1 MKVDGKKISLCR
13 EERAWTQRHLAD
25 AARVSLRTVQRMEKD
40 GIGSKESLMSIA
52 AALDLS
58 VDDFL
63 IAGNHK
69 STETFGNPLRFYLRV
84 GGLFFILLVLASS
97 LFIAWDYSMLYAVA
111 RPGDM
116 HAFHETYFPYQ
127 KILSGL
133 GIILACYLSI
143 WAATIAVSYRMLT
156 GVLAFGAG
164 ILIILVAFSFLPW
177 IQFPHDQYPASMLW
191 LFTSLVPAV
200 ICGIFAFA
208 LLKAVRH
215 HGYFNPMHVVN

>member
-1 MKVDGKKISLCR
+1 MKVDGKKIRLCR

-84 GGLFFILLVLASS
+84 GGLFFYSASPC
-97 LFIAWDYSMLYAVA
+97 L
-111 RPGDM
+111 
-116 HAFHETYFPYQ
+116 
-127 KILSGL
+127 
-133 GIILACYLSI
+133 
-143 WAATIAVSYRMLT
+143 
-156 GVLAFGAG
+156 
-164 ILIILVAFSFLPW
+164 ILIYRLGLL
-177 IQFPHDQYPASMLW
+177 D
-191 LFTSLVPAV
+191 
-200 ICGIFAFA
+200 A
-208 LLKAVRH
+208 LCCCQAGGH
-215 HGYFNPMHVVN
+215 ACIS